1 MNAFTIPAKSLA
13 SKINQSKPLTKV
25 DANPRYH
32 GYFIESGAQAKA
44 SFLKTQKIL
53 KGAMP

>member
-13 SKINQSKPLTKV
+13 SKINQVKPLTKV

>member
-1 MNAFTIPAKSLA
+1 MNAFTTPAKSLA
-13 SKINQSKPLTKV
+13 SKINQVKPLTKLNP
-25 DANPRYH
+25 NPRYH
-32 GYFIESGAQAKA
+32 GYYIESGTKAQA